1 MPARQAGLG
10 LPDALRQPAGVQ
22 PDLGLLLY
30 TPCRHG
36 QPPGQASHG
45 HQPAAAC
52 DLTRVPSGYPW
63 VPASCCSPRDLPV
76 RAPHTRPL
84 HDGPGPCGCDAPRL
98 TLGHWACAS
107 YLWSGSG
114 AATPAL
120 PSLAP
125 CWHSCRHGPSMS
137 PTRCCICRDCLYA
150 AWPFMLQQC
159 PAACCCDAHPATH
172 SAASSRD
179 DCSLQTCFAHTA
191 WPPPPN
197 V

>member
-1 MPARQAGLG
+1 MPARPAGLS
-10 LPDALRQPAGVQ
+10 LHDALGQPAGLQ
-22 PDLGLLLY
+22 PDPGLLLY

-45 HQPAAAC
+45 RQPAAAC
-52 DLTRVPSGYPW
+52 DLTRVPSGCPW

-120 PSLAP
+120 PRLAP
-125 CWHSCRHGPSMS
+125 GWHLPRHARCSMCRSC
-137 PTRCCICRDCLYA
+137 LLA
-150 AWPFMLQQC
+150 AGTAQS
-159 PAACCCDAHPATH
+159 CDADLA
-172 SAASSRD
+172 
-179 DCSLQTCFAHTA
+179 QTAERPPCPCLLTA
-191 WPPPPN
+191 CMQSVILEVWDIRCYALLAWF
-197 V
+197 